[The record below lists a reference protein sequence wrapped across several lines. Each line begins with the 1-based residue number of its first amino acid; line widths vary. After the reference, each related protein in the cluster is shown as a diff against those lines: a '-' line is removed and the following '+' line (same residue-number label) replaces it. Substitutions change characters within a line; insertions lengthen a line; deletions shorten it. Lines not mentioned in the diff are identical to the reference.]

1 MTASDV
7 RAGTWAPCG
16 PPFSSYE
23 ASDRGQVRSV
33 DRIDSIGRRRK
44 GEIMAPR
51 LSANGYVRVNTT
63 DDDGVKRTMSVHVL
77 VLLAHVGERPADK
90 PITRHL
96 NDDKTDNRWPEN
108 ICYGTRPENEADK
121 ERARIA
127 AERDASAT
135 AWLETYLREAG
146 GTAFGSDLL
155 PAAEAAG
162 FPPGVIYRVRQLL
175 GVTSVQVSVWGYGDA
190 LSSVTERDVQFGTR
204 ETEVTNEATP
214 ALSRFAAV
222 ASRLRTRWDT

>member
-1 MTASDV
+1 VTITAAQVTAIKGDDRHGETWRNIPGYPGYQASDQG
-7 RAGTWAPCG
+7 RI
-16 PPFSSYE
+16 
-23 ASDRGQVRSV
+23 RSV
-33 DRIDSIGRRRK
+33 DRIVRGREYGGMVLATRISQK
-44 GEIMAPR
+44 
-51 LSANGYVRVNTT
+51 GYVLVNIR
-63 DDDGVKRTMSVHVL
+63 DDEGRMRTCSVHVL
-77 VLLAHVGERPADK
+77 VLLAHAGERPADK

-121 ERARIA
+121 ERARAA
-127 AERDASAT
+127 AERDT
-135 AWLETYLREAG
+135 AAAEWLGTYLREAG

-190 LSSVTERDVQFGTR
+190 LSSVTERDAGNV
-204 ETEVTNEATP
+204 
-214 ALSRFAAV
+214 
-222 ASRLRTRWDT
+222 